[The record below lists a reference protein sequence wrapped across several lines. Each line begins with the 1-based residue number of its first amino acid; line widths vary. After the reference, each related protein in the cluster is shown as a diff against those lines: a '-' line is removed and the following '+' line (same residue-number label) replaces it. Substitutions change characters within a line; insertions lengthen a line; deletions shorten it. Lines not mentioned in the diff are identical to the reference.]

1 MAERLFHLDMLCFHF
16 TFFTVTGAAG
26 FESTA
31 QIALRV
37 IVCNTWNKKRY
48 NWLAS
53 LFGSKMS
60 LCVAV
65 IVVLAALLFAIF
77 LRILPRICYHD
88 TVASIQQLLRP
99 EHSLALLLS
108 ARARPNRRLI
118 RAFEL
123 TNTFV
128 SGDERVHSTFRGEAE
143 VLISRANDWHRFRR
157 VADHAVS
164 DALPAPHASCR
175 FDTFVQAVTLQT
187 ILLGLLCVDAP
198 DDTRLDATALHT
210 VSALVTELW
219 ALSKQPGALDPG
231 RLSVLREHVDALL
244 RSTGRTTLDAFPNPL
259 DIIIPSWE
267 TLWRVVATTLAH
279 VHDDADYRKVMHELF
294 VASHT
299 AQSFRRPLHM
309 GGVSAEGIVL
319 ESMRLHPPSKHIG
332 RSQVWLLPGW
342 IYSRLP
348 FAVARLFEVVHVADV
363 YAVQTA
369 SVYWGASVDRFDP
382 GRQRHDGHAFMAF
395 GYGRLSCVARTWAPI
410 AAALVVA
417 SVLEQVD
424 DASFHIRAGKEIG
437 GRHGWEDWHVYAAD
451 NSSKVR

>member
-1 MAERLFHLDMLCFHF
+1 
-16 TFFTVTGAAG
+16 
-26 FESTA
+26 
-31 QIALRV
+31 
-37 IVCNTWNKKRY
+37 
-48 NWLAS
+48 
-53 LFGSKMS
+53 MS

-219 ALSKQPGALDPG
+219 ALSKQPGALKG
-231 RLSVLREHVDALL
+231 DA
-244 RSTGRTTLDAFPNPL
+244 
-259 DIIIPSWE
+259 
-267 TLWRVVATTLAH
+267 RVVRGIPYSAVISEATTHGWCERRGYSSGIYAIASPIETH
-279 VHDDADYRKVMHELF
+279 RAF
-294 VASHT
+294 AGVAS
-299 AQSFRRPLHM
+299 SR
-309 GGVSAEGIVL
+309 
-319 ESMRLHPPSKHIG
+319 
-332 RSQVWLLPGW
+332 W